1 MMYRCVTDLVS
12 ASCSTSRKMLSSAEL
27 LKFLMST
34 IRKIVVFLI
43 AAALFA
49 LFVSVGSWASAQISK
64 RQFETEARNIVAV
77 LRSGVSVTDGLI
89 TSLGASDYTVS
100 DDAGNDK
107 LTSHLATVLA
117 KYDYV
122 AGIGRFDKIV
132 DVSDAT
138 GTDDIWQYDQSGTRE
153 PIQAGSTRQSL
164 YPLTTARFSSA
175 STLDDLT
182 GFDLA
187 SVPTVKLEIENRLSS
202 GQSIIV
208 APPEHLQRSGH
219 LWVFLSNAAGADGD
233 ASDTGGYLLEVD
245 IEEMASSG
253 GVTFDSFGLSLSK
266 FAVQGEF
273 ESDARADSLYHR
285 QAGSKQNNSTA
296 RASFLSKWMGEHRLI
311 SSIEIGGK
319 TLIMEVWK
327 DSDLSSRVGL
337 FLTAIGLWLALM
349 FLAIVDQHGKR
360 RAAQKLQRL
369 ESQRLYSS
377 QHRAAVTLASIGD
390 AVITTDVANTVL
402 YANGA
407 AESLLGYSLD
417 QMQGRVLDQ
426 IVVPVSR
433 RKSYNKSLVIQ
444 SADGSEVYVDK
455 KESVLKHSDGELSGK
470 VTVLRD
476 VSVEHKLTEEL
487 QHKVNHDSLTGLS
500 NRFNFEQQMEAL
512 FECEIA
518 KKQRHAVCFIDLDRF
533 KEVNDTCGHAAG
545 DELLIQIAGAF
556 EDNVRGTDLVAR
568 LGGDEFGIVLRNCAK
583 ADALQV
589 ANRIK
594 EYFQSFYFEYS
605 GHVFPVRCS
614 IGIVDFEPSETDL
627 NSVIKGAD
635 TACFDAKKQG
645 RNSIC
650 EGDLNQL
657 SSSTESEAQWL
668 PKIKDAIE
676 NNRFHL
682 CVQSIASL
690 SDGLVNRHEI
700 LLRMVEDNGEHIN
713 AAFFMKTAERY
724 DLSLDIDK
732 WVISRTLEEIS
743 KLPVTFEG
751 HQFSINLSKMAI
763 GSDKF
768 IEYLKNKI
776 VLSGV
781 STSRLCFDI
790 KESDTLNSPVAAA
803 EFCRQ
808 LQSIGCTVAL
818 DDFGS
823 AMTSLSA
830 IKSIPINML
839 KIDGSLIA
847 ELSRAPS
854 LAVASDVSA
863 DGHLVNPDLVLVKA
877 IHSFASSMGL
887 ATIAE
892 QVDNQDCL
900 DILRMLEIDFVQ
912 GYGISKPQPFEE
924 FVSDAGGSNLRAA

>member
-1 MMYRCVTDLVS
+1 MYRCVTDLVS
-12 ASCSTSRKMLSSAEL
+12 ASCLTSRKVLSSAEL

-64 RQFETEARNIVAV
+64 RQFETEARNVVAV

-100 DDAGNDK
+100 GDTGNDK
-107 LTSHLATVLA
+107 LNSHLATVLA

-138 GTDDIWQYDQSGTRE
+138 GTDGIWQYDQSGARE

-253 GVTFDSFGLSLSK
+253 GVVTFDSFGLSLSK

-273 ESDARADSLYHR
+273 QSDARADSLYYR
-285 QAGSKQNNSTA
+285 QVGSKQNNSTA

-319 TLIMEVWK
+319 TLIMEVWQ
-327 DSDLSSRVGL
+327 DSGLSSRVGL
-337 FLTAIGLWLALM
+337 FLTVIGLWLALM
-349 FLAIVDQHGKR
+349 FLAIVDLHGKR

-369 ESQRLYSS
+369 ESQKLYSS

-390 AVITTDVANTVL
+390 AVITTDVGNTVL

-433 RKSYNKSLVIQ
+433 IDSYDESLVIK
-444 SADGSEVYVDK
+444 SADGTEVYVDK
-455 KESVLKHSDGELSGK
+455 KESELKHSDGELSGK
-470 VTVLRD
+470 VIVLRD

-487 QHKVNHDSLTGLS
+487 RHKVNHDSLTGLS
-500 NRFNFEQQMEAL
+500 NRFNFEQQMDAL
-512 FECEIA
+512 FESETD
-518 KKQRHAVCFIDLDRF
+518 KNQRHAVCFIDLDRF

-545 DELLIQIAGAF
+545 DELLIQIAGTF
-556 EDNVRGTDLVAR
+556 QDNVRDSDLVAR
-568 LGGDEFGIVLRNCAK
+568 LGGDEFAVVLHNCAK
-583 ADALQV
+583 TDALQV
-589 ANRIK
+589 ANRIRD
-594 EYFQSFYFEYS
+594 YFQSFYFEYA

-614 IGIVDFEPSETDL
+614 IGLIDFEPTETDL
-627 NSVIKGAD
+627 DSVIKAAD

-650 EGDLNQL
+650 EGSLNQL
-657 SSSTESEAQWL
+657 SKTTESEVQWL

-676 NNRFHL
+676 SNRFHL

-700 LLRMVEDNGEHIN
+700 LLRMVDDNGEHIN

-732 WVISRTLEEIS
+732 WVISRALEEIA
-743 KLPVTFEG
+743 KLPVMFEG
-751 HQFSINLSKMAI
+751 HQFSINLSKQAI
-763 GSDKF
+763 GSDRF
-768 IEYLKNKI
+768 VEYLKNRI

-781 STSRLCFDI
+781 SASRLCFDI
-790 KESDTLNSPVAAA
+790 KESDTLSSPVVAA

-818 DDFGS
+818 DDFGGS
-823 AMTSLSA
+823 MTSLSA
-830 IKSIPINML
+830 IKSLPVNML
-839 KIDGSLIA
+839 KIDGSLIT

-854 LAVASDVSA
+854 LAVASDA
-863 DGHLVNPDLVLVKA
+863 LAEGHMVNPDLVLVKA

-900 DILRMLEIDFVQ
+900 DILRMLQIDFAQ
-912 GYGISKPQPFEE
+912 GFGISKPQPFEE
-924 FVSDAGGSNLRAA
+924 FVSDAGDSNARAA

>member
-1 MMYRCVTDLVS
+1 M
-12 ASCSTSRKMLSSAEL
+12 
-27 LKFLMST
+27 
-34 IRKIVVFLI
+34 
-43 AAALFA
+43 
-49 LFVSVGSWASAQISK
+49 
-64 RQFETEARNIVAV
+64 
-77 LRSGVSVTDGLI
+77 
-89 TSLGASDYTVS
+89 
-100 DDAGNDK
+100 
-107 LTSHLATVLA
+107 
-117 KYDYV
+117 
-122 AGIGRFDKIV
+122 
-132 DVSDAT
+132 
-138 GTDDIWQYDQSGTRE
+138 
-153 PIQAGSTRQSL
+153 
-164 YPLTTARFSSA
+164 
-175 STLDDLT
+175 
-182 GFDLA
+182 
-187 SVPTVKLEIENRLSS
+187 
-202 GQSIIV
+202 
-208 APPEHLQRSGH
+208 
-219 LWVFLSNAAGADGD
+219 
-233 ASDTGGYLLEVD
+233 
-245 IEEMASSG
+245 
-253 GVTFDSFGLSLSK
+253 
-266 FAVQGEF
+266 
-273 ESDARADSLYHR
+273 
-285 QAGSKQNNSTA
+285 
-296 RASFLSKWMGEHRLI
+296 
-311 SSIEIGGK
+311 
-319 TLIMEVWK
+319 
-327 DSDLSSRVGL
+327 
-337 FLTAIGLWLALM
+337 
-349 FLAIVDQHGKR
+349 
-360 RAAQKLQRL
+360 
-369 ESQRLYSS
+369 
-377 QHRAAVTLASIGD
+377 
-390 AVITTDVANTVL
+390 
-402 YANGA
+402 
-407 AESLLGYSLD
+407 
-417 QMQGRVLDQ
+417 
-426 IVVPVSR
+426 
-433 RKSYNKSLVIQ
+433 
-444 SADGSEVYVDK
+444 
-455 KESVLKHSDGELSGK
+455 
-470 VTVLRD
+470 
-476 VSVEHKLTEEL
+476 
-487 QHKVNHDSLTGLS
+487 
-500 NRFNFEQQMEAL
+500 
-512 FECEIA
+512 
-518 KKQRHAVCFIDLDRF
+518 
-533 KEVNDTCGHAAG
+533 
-545 DELLIQIAGAF
+545 
-556 EDNVRGTDLVAR
+556 
-568 LGGDEFGIVLRNCAK
+568 LRNCAK

-657 SSSTESEAQWL
+657 SNSTESEAQWL

-912 GYGISKPQPFEE
+912 GYSISKPQPFEE